1 MKVKFTKDIVV
12 DNSQPE
18 KSKKRRWDRWLYLGI
33 LIILLG
39 SFIKWLTTPWIFNY
53 AHGILLQEQY
63 DVKFTDDIRVLNY
76 QIQEDEYVLKGDTLF
91 SYEKYDENSNHRNL
105 HQDSLQI
112 LKDYNNG
119 KDALIAIEAQIE
131 KRKLFLI
138 ALRKRLNYWLSERT
152 KKEKLVYLNVI
163 TQNELANV
171 DRSVDD
177 TKYEIATIQAEYQT
191 LLAERLKMLQSISS
205 NNHLNKVGFHY
216 ANRKSFFISPVDGK
230 VDRII
235 VQENQVC
242 YKPEKVFSII
252 KPVYYVRA
260 YIEMSDLDEFEIGDD
275 VIVVLPYGYKNL
287 AGKVNKM
294 YSVSEI
300 KDEVIVD
307 NTIIDYKHGVVV
319 EILPTNC
326 KGWDK
331 LKVSNIPVK
340 VRKGIIN
347 I

>member
-1 MKVKFTKDIVV
+1 MKVRFTKDIVV

-205 NNHLNKVGFHY
+205 DNHLNKVGFHY
-216 ANRKSFFISPVDGK
+216 ANRKSFFISPFTGK

-242 YKPEKVFSII
+242 YKPDKVFSII

-260 YIEMSDLDEFEIGDD
+260 YIDMSDLDEFEIGDD
-275 VIVVLPYGYKNL
+275 VIVVLPYGHKNL

-319 EILPTNC
+319 EILPTNNT
-326 KGWDK
+326 GWDK
-331 LKVSNIPVK
+331 LKVSNIPVR

>member
-18 KSKKRRWDRWLYLGI
+18 KAKKRRWDRWLYLGI
-33 LIILLG
+33 LILLLG

-63 DVKFTDDIRVLNY
+63 DVKFTHDIRILNY
-76 QIQEDEYVLKGDTLF
+76 QIQEDDYVLKGDTLF
-91 SYEKYDENSNHRNL
+91 SYEKYDENSNNNNIHL
-105 HQDSLQI
+105 DSLKV
-112 LKDYNNG
+112 LRDNNNSKG
-119 KDALIAIEAQIE
+119 DLIAIEAQIE
-131 KRKLFLI
+131 KRRLFLI
-138 ALRKRLNYWLSERT
+138 ALKKRLNYWLAERT

-177 TKYEIATIQAEYQT
+177 TNYEIATVQAEYQT
-191 LLAERLKMLQSISS
+191 LIQERLKLLQNVS
-205 NNHLNKVGFHY
+205 NSNRLNEVGFHLS
-216 ANRKSFFISPVDGK
+216 NRKSYFISPVDGK
-230 VDRII
+230 VDRIV

-252 KPVYYVRA
+252 KPIYYVRA
-260 YIEMSDLDEFEIGDD
+260 YIDMSDLDEFEVGDD
-275 VIVVLPYGYKNL
+275 VVIVLPYGYKNL
-287 AGKVNKM
+287 AGKVSKM
-294 YSVSEI
+294 YAVSET
-300 KDEVIVD
+300 KDDVIVD
-307 NTIIDYKHGVVV
+307 NSIIDYKHGVVV
-319 EILPTNC
+319 EILPSNC

-347 I
+347 L

>member
-152 KKEKLVYLNVI
+152 TKEKLVYLNVI